1 MEMAHTIVC
10 ASSAPVN
17 SDYGNNCLLFL
28 STGAHFEGRFYLT
41 DVFNRTKI
49 RQPKKKRVP
58 SMAPGEIDLSSSD
71 RIRVVVRCRPKKES
85 EQGTTFVECID
96 DKRLSL
102 QTAPDRPQKEFGFD
116 YVAGDSSTQEL
127 IYEQAGRPVVDCI
140 LAGFHGTIFAYGQT
154 GTGKT
159 WSTSGPPGAKSS
171 DVPDCRGV
179 IPRAC
184 EAIFDHI
191 AATSSESLT
200 FKVRASYLEI
210 YNEKI
215 KDLLAD
221 SKKAA
226 AAIKAGGRAS
236 KGIFLRET
244 ASGEVLVEGGRQ
256 WTSVS
261 SEVECVAVLAAGV
274 VNRSVG
280 ATAMNSESSRSHAI
294 FTIEVSQTSTETMK
308 QRISQ
313 LHLVDLAGSERLK
326 STHATGD
333 RLKESNEIN
342 KSLTSLGN
350 VIQAL
355 VDAAGK
361 SGKRHIPYRDSK
373 LTFLLKDALGGNSKT
388 CLIATISPAE
398 SSLSETASTLEFAKR
413 CSAIKNTATINE
425 NLTND
430 VKELQ
435 DEVRRLR
442 TLVHDL
448 EDSGQISAG
457 LAKKLSVKRPRAL
470 FTVVPLPAGAV
481 DVDSTIDAAR
491 DARNTSES
499 HRRHEENA
507 RAERLQLITADAL
520 AREET
525 VKINL
530 QATES
535 RCCELQK
542 LVGRQEKTAAA
553 LRSVVELRD
562 GELQELRDGS
572 WTRDSG
578 VRRLRRE
585 IELIKIQRDNHPELN
600 RLSIELLE
608 SRAEV
613 RSNAT
618 DEENRRFE
626 EQLNI
631 LTRELEAALVE
642 NGALRELATPRGG
655 KAQVSP
661 FASQKPGQE
670 NQRRQHTGASGA
682 SARSIVL
689 LPKPAY
695 ITPNG
700 IGKSESGNQIKKNAA
715 DLVRKASNRRGDK
728 LKDLLSTLRASVH
741 NLEESITTATNSTPS
756 VTSPMS
762 PMTPMAPVNF

>member
-1 MEMAHTIVC
+1 
-10 ASSAPVN
+10 
-17 SDYGNNCLLFL
+17 
-28 STGAHFEGRFYLT
+28 
-41 DVFNRTKI
+41 
-49 RQPKKKRVP
+49 
-58 SMAPGEIDLSSSD
+58 MAPGEIDLSSSD
-71 RIRVVVRCRPKKES
+71 SIRVVVRCRPKKES
-85 EQGTTFVECID
+85 EQGTAFVDCID

-102 QTAPDRPQKEFGFD
+102 QTAPDRPQKEYSFD
-116 YVAGDSSTQEL
+116 YVAGDSSTQQL

-159 WSTSGPPGAKSS
+159 WSTSGPPGAKAS
-171 DVPDCRGV
+171 DVPDFRGV

-184 EAIFDHI
+184 EAIFDHV
-191 AATSSESLT
+191 AATSSESVT

-221 SKKAA
+221 PKKAA
-226 AAIKAGGRAS
+226 PASKPVGRAS
-236 KGIFLRET
+236 RGIFLRET

-256 WTSVS
+256 WVSVS
-261 SEVECVAVLAAGV
+261 SEQECVDVLASGV
-274 VNRSVG
+274 ANRSVG

-308 QRISQ
+308 QRVSQ
-313 LHLVDLAGSERLK
+313 LHLVDLAGSERSK

-442 TLVHDL
+442 TLVLDL
-448 EDSGQISAG
+448 EATGQISAT
-457 LAKKLSVKRPRAL
+457 LVKKHSIKRPRASS
-470 FTVVPLPAGAV
+470 VVSLPAWAV
-481 DVDSTIDAAR
+481 DVDSTFNATIDTAKASERHLR
-491 DARNTSES
+491 D
-499 HRRHEENA
+499 EENA

-525 VKINL
+525 VKLNL

-535 RCCELQK
+535 RCNELQK
-542 LVGRQEKTAAA
+542 LIERQEKTAAA

-562 GELQELRDGS
+562 GELKELRDGS
-572 WTRDSG
+572 WSRDSG

-585 IELIKIQRDNHPELN
+585 IELIKVQRDNHPELN
-600 RLSIELLE
+600 RLSIELNQ
-608 SRAEV
+608 SKAEV

-618 DEENRRFE
+618 DDESRRFE
-626 EQLNI
+626 EQINV

-642 NGALRELATPRGG
+642 NGALRELATPRAGEPSD
-655 KAQVSP
+655 SP
-661 FASQKPGQE
+661 FAARIPVERRTLVETSTRGQHADTSGPPTKSILLLTA
-670 NQRRQHTGASGA
+670 RAS
-682 SARSIVL
+682 
-689 LPKPAY
+689 

-700 IGKSESGNQIKKNAA
+700 HIESSSSKKMQQNAG
-715 DLVRKASNRRGDK
+715 DLIRKASTRRGDK

-756 VTSPMS
+756 VTSPMAPMS
-762 PMTPMAPVNF
+762 PMTPVNL